1 MDQNYALAEEELED
15 GFILTCQSHP
25 ASPELLIDFD
35 IR

>member
-1 MDQNYALAEEELED
+1 MDQNYALADEEIKD

-25 ASPELLIDFD
+25 VSPRLLIDFD